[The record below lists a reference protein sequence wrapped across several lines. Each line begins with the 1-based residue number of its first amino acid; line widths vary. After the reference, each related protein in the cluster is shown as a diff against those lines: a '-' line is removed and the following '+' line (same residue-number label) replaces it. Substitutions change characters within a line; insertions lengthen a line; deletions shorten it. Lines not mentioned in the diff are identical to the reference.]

1 MSESESALPLDD
13 SFWEHVQH
21 MDFAVAIPV
30 SKNRMLDIISALHDV
45 YETICEGKIEE
56 AKMCTTALAAI
67 LVASRYDKAE
77 EVWEEFI
84 KKSQLVPRQDEI
96 LLSKVA
102 NQVSTVEMINRDTGD
117 KS

>member
-67 LVASRYDKAE
+67 LVASKYDKAE
-77 EVWEEFI
+77 EVWEEFSVREAMANFDSSI
-84 KKSQLVPRQDEI
+84 KEI
-96 LLSKVA
+96 LDEE
-102 NQVSTVEMINRDTGD
+102 QR
-117 KS
+117 

>member
-77 EVWEEFI
+77 EVWEEFSVREAMANFDSSI
-84 KKSQLVPRQDEI
+84 KEI
-96 LLSKVA
+96 LDD
-102 NQVSTVEMINRDTGD
+102 ND
-117 KS
+117 